1 MDLLLPLILAAVT
14 TVVLIPLLE
23 RRAAALHVMDGPGG
37 RKQHDRPIP
46 RVGGI
51 AMVLG
56 AAAPLLYWLP
66 DEPLWTAYL
75 IAALI
80 IVLFGVWDDR
90 QNLSPATK
98 FAGQC
103 LAVAIV
109 VVGGGLQI
117 ENLYLWSPV
126 EVPEW
131 LALPAT
137 FLFLLGITNAINLAD
152 GLDGLA
158 GGTSAM
164 SFAMIVALGWGSGD
178 GASGPMVVAMVSL
191 GSLIGFLRYNSH
203 PARVFMGDGGSQWL
217 GFTLGVVAIQLTQD
231 WTLAYSAA
239 LPLLLLGL
247 PIIDMLAVIAV
258 RLHQGRSPFAAD
270 RSHLHHRLLVLGFD
284 HFEAVAVIYG
294 MQLILMIMA
303 WFTRFQSDLF
313 VLATFVFFATLVIG
327 GIFVCQRI
335 GWRWQGVDGMRMTA
349 MLEQHVPRLKSPKL
363 LPRWGNAIAW
373 ACLSAYCWA
382 IAFSAPAIGVDVA
395 WLSVALA
402 VVMLAAVS
410 GFLPASVIAIAAHGS
425 AFVTVLMVVYLDH
438 IDASGMVWLGW
449 AKWIIF
455 PVLAMAVAVRIRFW
469 RERRFEV
476 TTLDV
481 LVVLLALVVPN
492 LPGLHEPGSEIG
504 LTVAKAVVLLYAVEL
519 LVSHS
524 ARVQRWLWT
533 SLAGALGLIA
543 LRGLL

>member
-23 RRAAALHVMDGPGG
+23 RRAAALRIMDGPGE
-37 RKQHDRPIP
+37 RKVHDRPIP

-56 AAAPLLYWLP
+56 AAAPLLFWLP
-66 DEPLWTAYL
+66 GDSPWTAYL
-75 IAALI
+75 IAALV

-90 QNLSPATK
+90 HNLPPAAK
-98 FAGQC
+98 FAGQFV
-103 LAVAIV
+103 AVATV

-117 ENLYLWSPV
+117 QNLYLWSPI
-126 EVPEW
+126 ELPAW
-131 LALPAT
+131 LAIPVT

-164 SFAMIVALGWGSGD
+164 SFAMIAALGWRSGD
-178 GASGPMVVAMVSL
+178 GVTGPMVVAMVSL
-191 GSLIGFLRYNSH
+191 GSLVGFLRYNSH

-217 GFTLGVVAIQLTQD
+217 GFTLGVVAIYLTQD
-231 WTLAYSAA
+231 STLAYSAA

-258 RLHQGRSPFAAD
+258 RLHQRRSPFAAD
-270 RSHLHHRLLVLGFD
+270 RSHLHHRLLALGFD
-284 HFEAVAVIYG
+284 HFEAVAVIYA
-294 MQLILMIMA
+294 MQLMLMILA
-303 WFTRFQSDLF
+303 WFSRFQSDLF
-313 VLATFVFFATLVIG
+313 VLVTFLSIASMVIG
-327 GIFVCQRI
+327 GIFVCQRL

-349 MLEQHVPRLKSPKL
+349 MLEQHVPRLKSPRL

-373 ACLSAYCWA
+373 ACVSAYCIS
-382 IAFSAPAIGVDVA
+382 IAVSAGPISVDLA

-402 VVMLAAVS
+402 VVMLVAVS
-410 GFLPASVIAIAAHGS
+410 GLLPAPMIGSAAHGS

-438 IDASGMVWLGW
+438 IDASSAAWLTS

-455 PVLAMAVAVRIRFW
+455 PVLALAVAVRIRFW

-476 TTLDV
+476 TTLDI